1 MKSWSSVSV
10 AALLSASVIGLTG
23 CEEPKVD
30 AAIFDS
36 VQQCVNEPGMLR
48 EDCEKRYAD
57 AKSQHAAVAPKYASA
72 QECQAEF
79 GAGQCEQAPYR
90 SQSGGSIFMPL
101 MMGYM
106 MGSMIGGRGGQRFG
120 SAQPLYRTAKERNTY
135 RTADSKKAGT
145 KTGRTQVA
153 RSAASRPTF
162 KSSTIKRGG
171 FGSSGRRFGS
181 AAT

>member
-1 MKSWSSVSV
+1 MKHWNSISV
-10 AALLSASVIGLTG
+10 AALMSASVIGLTA

-36 VQQCVNEPGMLR
+36 LQQCINEPGMLR
-48 EDCEKRYAD
+48 EDCENKYAE
-57 AKSQHAAVAPKYASA
+57 AKNQHTSVSPKYTSV
-72 QECQAEF
+72 QDCQADF
-79 GAGQCEQAPYR
+79 GAGRCEKAPF
-90 SQSGGSIFMPL
+90 QTSGGGSVFMPL

-106 MGSMIGGRGGQRFG
+106 MGSMIGGRGYT
-120 SAQPLYRTAKERNTY
+120 SSQPLYRSAKDPKSY
-135 RTADSKKAGT
+135 RTADNRKAGST
-145 KTGRTQVA
+145 TGRTRVA
-153 RSAASRPTF
+153 RSATSRPSV

>member
-1 MKSWSSVSV
+1 MKSRSSVSV
-10 AALLSASVIGLTG
+10 AALLSACVIGLTG

-36 VQQCVNEPGMLR
+36 VQQCINEPGMLR
-48 EDCEKRYAD
+48 DECEKRHAE

-72 QECQAEF
+72 KECQAEF

-106 MGSMIGGRGGQRFG
+106 MGSMIGGRGGTAIWQR
-120 SAQPLYRTAKERNTY
+120 STALS
-135 RTADSKKAGT
+135 DSK
-145 KTGRTQVA
+145 RTQYLPNC
-153 RSAASRPTF
+153 R
-162 KSSTIKRGG
+162 
-171 FGSSGRRFGS
+171 
-181 AAT
+181 